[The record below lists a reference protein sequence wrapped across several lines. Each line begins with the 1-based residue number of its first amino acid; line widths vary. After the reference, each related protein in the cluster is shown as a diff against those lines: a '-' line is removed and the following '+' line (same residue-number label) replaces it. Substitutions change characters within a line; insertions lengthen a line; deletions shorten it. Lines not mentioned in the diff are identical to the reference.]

1 MAIMA
6 RNKKKI
12 FFIMNLSFGYTGQSY
27 EIPPPNKSFVIFIPG
42 GGIEPP
48 QKTVRDYSIAAM
60 ESGSVCFTPFSSL
73 YDTEMN

>member
-27 EIPPPNKSFVIFIPG
+27 EIPPPNKSFVIFVPG

-48 QKTVRDYSIAAM
+48 QTTVRDYSMAAN
-60 ESGSVCFTPFSSL
+60 ESGNVCFTPLSSL
-73 YDTEMN
+73 